1 MKEKDKKN
9 KTEDKNN
16 DKIEINVSETK
27 ESNSSEQNPV
37 ADEIEELK
45 RQVEQFKDSLL
56 RKAAEFENYKKR
68 TENEITSYFKYASE
82 KLIKKLLPVYDNL
95 NRAVDSIE
103 KGETKDFETL
113 QKGVISIK
121 DNFQTIL
128 ENEGLKEIDCLN
140 KEFNVDLSDALLTIP
155 KEDVQPHT
163 VVEVVEKGYYFKDK
177 VIRHAKVIVSA
188 EPEIKNM

>member
-9 KTEDKNN
+9 KAEDKNN
-16 DKIEINVSETK
+16 IEPAESEKIAGT
-27 ESNSSEQNPV
+27 SSELNSV
-37 ADEIEELK
+37 ADETEELK
-45 RQVEQFKDSLL
+45 KQVEQYKDALL

-68 TENEITSYFKYASE
+68 TENEISNYFKYASE

-121 DNFQTIL
+121 DNFQSIL
-128 ENEGLKEIDCLN
+128 EKEGLKEIDCLN
-140 KEFNVDLSDALLTIP
+140 KEFNVDLSDALLLIP
-155 KEDVQPHT
+155 KDDVKPHT
-163 VVEVVEKGYYFKDK
+163 VVEVVEKGFYFKDK

-188 EPEIKNM
+188 EPEIKNL